1 MSILRNIA
9 IGALGEGINRM
20 EQKDRMYAEI
30 AVNAGKNYF
39 TNVLPESIKA
49 ENFRKSTY
57 DKIFSIT
64 GDRNFTELMD
74 RDGFTT
80 QTNGVELAREL
91 YKNIDKEKLK
101 AATFETS
108 YEDRYNQRVKS
119 RDEMYQPMLKQLGFG
134 IGTVGPN
141 IMKSLVEEDFVKGKD
156 TATTKQPM
164 EGMTQDEPP
173 AMQASAA
180 GISEFLRQQPE
191 DTQVET
197 KFKQINKA
205 IFDTNAAYG
214 SVERGI
220 EGFIFNQA
228 ADYQDMI
235 NAHLEIANKL
245 KPGRDQNEIALES
258 TRAMQVD
265 VIPAIESV
273 QFGDTGGFIKQTG
286 NRKYIN
292 LNEAINQNRG
302 DRGME
307 YDLNRINLSNN
318 QLTFIANTIKSVKEQ
333 DVNRYGGAFKNV
345 YDKFK
350 TLNNFEDLNNF
361 YASDTETYKNAY
373 AFAAIIKAD
382 QLDKNYGYQTSQLFL
397 ASLPQVKSL
406 QGGNLVNG
414 ITFAVNKLRAD
425 RLNNRG

>member
-39 TNVLPESIKA
+39 TNVLPQSIKA

-80 QTNGVELAREL
+80 QANGVELAREL
-91 YKNIDKEKLK
+91 YKNVDKEKLK

-119 RDEMYQPMLKQLGFG
+119 RDEMYQPMLKELGFG
-134 IGTVGPN
+134 IGTMGPN
-141 IMKSLVEEDFVKGKD
+141 IMKSLVEEDFVTGKD

-180 GISEFLRQQPE
+180 GISEFLTQQPE

-265 VIPAIESV
+265 VIPAIEAV

-333 DVNRYGGAFKNV
+333 DVNRYGDNFKNI
-345 YDKFK
+345 YDQFK
-350 TLNNFEDLNNF
+350 KLKNFKDINNF

-373 AFAAIIKAD
+373 TFAAIVKAD

-397 ASLPQVKSL
+397 SSLPQVKSL
-406 QGGNLVNG
+406 KGSDIATG
-414 ITFAVNKLRAD
+414 ITLMVNKLRAD

>member
-1 MSILRNIA
+1 MSILRNIT

-406 QGGNLVNG
+406 QGGDLVNG

>member
-30 AVNAGKNYF
+30 AVDAGKNYF
-39 TNVLPESIKA
+39 QNVLPKSIEA
-49 ENFRKSTY
+49 ENFRKNTY
-57 DKIFSIT
+57 DKIYSIT

-108 YEDRYNQRVKS
+108 YEDRYNQRLKS

-134 IGTVGPN
+134 IGTMGPN

-173 AMQASAA
+173 ATQASAT
-180 GISEFLRQQPE
+180 GISEFLIQQPE

-318 QLTFIANTIKSVKEQ
+318 QLQFIASTIKSVKEQ

-406 QGGNLVNG
+406 QGGDLVNG

>member
-265 VIPAIESV
+265 VIPAMESV

-302 DRGME
+302 DRGKE

-318 QLTFIANTIKSVKEQ
+318 QLQFIASTIKSVKEQ

-345 YDKFK
+345 YDQFK

-406 QGGNLVNG
+406 QGGDLVNG

>member
-57 DKIFSIT
+57 DKIYSIT

-318 QLTFIANTIKSVKEQ
+318 QLQFIASTIKSVKEQ

-406 QGGNLVNG
+406 QGGDLVNG

>member
-30 AVNAGKNYF
+30 AVDAGKNYF
-39 TNVLPESIKA
+39 QNVLPKSIEA

-134 IGTVGPN
+134 IGTMGPN
-141 IMKSLVEEDFVKGKD
+141 IMKSLVEEDFVTGKD

-173 AMQASAA
+173 AMQASAT
-180 GISEFLRQQPE
+180 GISEFLKQQPE

-307 YDLNRINLSNN
+307 YDLNRIDLSNN
-318 QLTFIANTIKSVKEQ
+318 QLQFIASTIKSVKEQ

>member
-30 AVNAGKNYF
+30 AVDAGKNYF
-39 TNVLPESIKA
+39 QNVLPKSIEA
-49 ENFRKSTY
+49 ENFRKNTY
-57 DKIFSIT
+57 DKIYSIT

-134 IGTVGPN
+134 IGTMGPN

-173 AMQASAA
+173 ATQASAT
-180 GISEFLRQQPE
+180 GISEFLIQQPE

-265 VIPAIESV
+265 VMPAIESV

-307 YDLNRINLSNN
+307 YDLNRIDLSNN
-318 QLTFIANTIKSVKEQ
+318 QLQFIASTIKSVKEQ

>member
-39 TNVLPESIKA
+39 TNVLPQSIKA

-80 QTNGVELAREL
+80 QTNGVELAKEL
-91 YKNIDKEKLK
+91 YKNVDKEKLK

-119 RDEMYQPMLKQLGFG
+119 RDEMYQPMLKELGFG
-134 IGTVGPN
+134 IGAMGPN
-141 IMKSLVEEDFVKGKD
+141 IMKSLVEEDFVTGKD

-173 AMQASAA
+173 AMQASAT
-180 GISEFLRQQPE
+180 GISEFLTQQPE

-318 QLTFIANTIKSVKEQ
+318 QLQFIASTIKSVKEQ

-345 YDKFK
+345 YDQFK
-350 TLNNFEDLNNF
+350 TLNNFEDFNNF

-397 ASLPQVKSL
+397 SSLPQVKSL

>member
-9 IGALGEGINRM
+9 IGALGEGINKM
-20 EQKDRMYAEI
+20 EQKDRIYAEI
-30 AVNAGKNYF
+30 AVDAGKNYF
-39 TNVLPESIKA
+39 QNVLPKSIEA
-49 ENFRKSTY
+49 ENLRKSNY
-57 DKIFSIT
+57 DKIFNLT
-64 GDRNFTELMD
+64 GDRNFAEIMD

-80 QTNGVELAREL
+80 QANAVDFATNL
-91 YKNIDKEKLK
+91 YKTVDKEKLK
-101 AATFETS
+101 AATFETNF
-108 YEDRYNQRVKS
+108 EDRYNQRIKR

-134 IGTVGPN
+134 IGTMGPN

-180 GISEFLRQQPE
+180 GISEFLTQQPE

-197 KFKQINKA
+197 KFKQINKS

-214 SVERGI
+214 SVERGV

-265 VIPAIESV
+265 VMPAIEAV
-273 QFGDTGGFIKQTG
+273 QFGDTGSFIKQTG

-333 DVNRYGGAFKNV
+333 DVNRYGGKFKSV
-345 YDKFK
+345 YDQFK

-406 QGGNLVNG
+406 QGGDLVNG

>member
-1 MSILRNIA
+1 MELKATFKRSFFKTFTWRVFASLDTALLTWFFSGDVVTGLKVGGLEVVTKLIIYFLHERAWRIGWKKQTDDFTSQNKHNISPA
-9 IGALGEGINRM
+9 QA
-20 EQKDRMYAEI
+20 KDLS
-30 AVNAGKNYF
+30 VK
-39 TNVLPESIKA
+39 
-49 ENFRKSTY
+49 
-57 DKIFSIT
+57 
-64 GDRNFTELMD
+64 
-74 RDGFTT
+74 
-80 QTNGVELAREL
+80 
-91 YKNIDKEKLK
+91 KLK

-119 RDEMYQPMLKQLGFG
+119 RDEMYQPMLKELGFG
-134 IGTVGPN
+134 IGAMGPN
-141 IMKSLVEEDFVKGKD
+141 IMKSLVEEDFVTGKD

-173 AMQASAA
+173 AMQASAT
-180 GISEFLRQQPE
+180 GISEFLTQQPE

-292 LNEAINQNRG
+292 LNQAIDVNRG
-302 DRGME
+302 NNAAE
-307 YDLNRINLSNN
+307 YDLNSINLSDN
-318 QLTFIANTIKSVKEQ
+318 QLLFIANTIQSVKEQ
-333 DVNRYGGAFKNV
+333 DVNRYGDNFKNI
-345 YDKFK
+345 YDQFK
-350 TLNNFEDLNNF
+350 KLKNFKDINNF

-373 AFAAIIKAD
+373 TFAAIVKAD

-397 ASLPQVKSL
+397 SSLPQVKSL

>member
-30 AVNAGKNYF
+30 AVDAGKNYF
-39 TNVLPESIKA
+39 QNVLPKSIEA

-134 IGTVGPN
+134 IGTMGPN

-173 AMQASAA
+173 ATQASAT
-180 GISEFLRQQPE
+180 GISEFLIQQPE

-265 VIPAIESV
+265 VMPAIESV

-307 YDLNRINLSNN
+307 YDLNRIDLSNN
-318 QLTFIANTIKSVKEQ
+318 QLQFIASTIKSVKEQ

>member
-9 IGALGEGINRM
+9 IGALSEGINKM
-20 EQKDRMYAEI
+20 EQKDRVYAEI
-30 AVNAGKNYF
+30 AVDAGKNYF
-39 TNVLPESIKA
+39 QNVLPKSIEA
-49 ENFRKSTY
+49 ENLRKSNY
-57 DKIFSIT
+57 EKIFNLT
-64 GDRNFTELMD
+64 GDRNFAELMD

-80 QTNGVELAREL
+80 QKNGVELAQQL

-101 AATFETS
+101 AATFQTS
-108 YEDRYNQRVKS
+108 YEDRYNQRIKS
-119 RDEMYQPMLKQLGFG
+119 RDEMYQPMLKELGFG
-134 IGTVGPN
+134 IGAMGPN
-141 IMKSLVEEDFVKGKD
+141 IMKSLVEEDFVTGKD

-173 AMQASAA
+173 AMQASAT
-180 GISEFLRQQPE
+180 GISEFLKQQPE

-265 VIPAIESV
+265 VMPAIEAV
-273 QFGDTGGFIKQTG
+273 QFGDTGFIKQTG

-292 LNEAINQNRG
+292 LNEAIDQNRG
-302 DRGME
+302 DRGIE
-307 YDLNRINLSNN
+307 YDLNRIDLDAK

-350 TLNNFEDLNNF
+350 TLNNFEDFNNF
-361 YASDTETYKNAY
+361 YASDT
-373 AFAAIIKAD
+373 
-382 QLDKNYGYQTSQLFL
+382 
-397 ASLPQVKSL
+397 
-406 QGGNLVNG
+406 
-414 ITFAVNKLRAD
+414 
-425 RLNNRG
+425 

>member
-20 EQKDRMYAEI
+20 EQKDRMYAQI

-39 TNVLPESIKA
+39 ENVLPKSIEA
-49 ENFRKSTY
+49 ENFRKSSY
-57 DKIFSIT
+57 DKIFSLT

-80 QTNGVELAREL
+80 QTNGVDLAREL

-108 YEDRYNQRVKS
+108 YEDRYNQRIKS
-119 RDEMYQPMLKQLGFG
+119 RDEMYQPMLKELGFG
-134 IGTVGPN
+134 IGAMGPN
-141 IMKSLVEEDFVKGKD
+141 TMKSLVEEDFVTGKD
-156 TATTKQPM
+156 TTAPKQPM
-164 EGMTQDEPP
+164 EGMAQDETP

-180 GISEFLRQQPE
+180 GISEFLTQQPE

-265 VIPAIESV
+265 VMPAIEAV
-273 QFGDTGGFIKQTG
+273 QFGDTGFIKQTG

-292 LNEAINQNRG
+292 LNEAIDQNRG
-302 DRGME
+302 DRAID
-307 YDLNRINLSNN
+307 YDLNRIDLNAKQLS
-318 QLTFIANTIKSVKEQ
+318 FIANTIKSVKEQ

-406 QGGNLVNG
+406 QGGDLVNG

>member
-1 MSILRNIA
+1 
-9 IGALGEGINRM
+9 
-20 EQKDRMYAEI
+20 
-30 AVNAGKNYF
+30 
-39 TNVLPESIKA
+39 
-49 ENFRKSTY
+49 
-57 DKIFSIT
+57 
-64 GDRNFTELMD
+64 MD

-108 YEDRYNQRVKS
+108 YEDRYNQRLKS

-134 IGTVGPN
+134 IGTMGPN

-173 AMQASAA
+173 ATQASAT
-180 GISEFLRQQPE
+180 GISEFLIQQPE

-318 QLTFIANTIKSVKEQ
+318 QLQFIASTIKSVKEQ

-406 QGGNLVNG
+406 QGGDLVNG